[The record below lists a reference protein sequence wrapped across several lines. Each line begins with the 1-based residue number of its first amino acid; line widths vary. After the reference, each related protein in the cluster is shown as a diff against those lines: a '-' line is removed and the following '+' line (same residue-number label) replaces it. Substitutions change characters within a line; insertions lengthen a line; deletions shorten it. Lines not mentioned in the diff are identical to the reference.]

1 MLEPLQP
8 CFTVFFSLVRFLTAG
23 NINTCIQPPVP
34 VLFLLCPALRLFYFV
49 CVCFIISICGCP
61 LATFYYYF
69 FFFMVVLKPV
79 CPGSPTSFLIP
90 ILGCCQQG
98 NSISWCE
105 WECVSEKKKN
115 CDGGLTHHLST
126 LCHWLLGDAFPQS
139 YLATLPVP
147 CRRL

>member
-8 CFTVFFSLVRFLTAG
+8 CFSFFSLVRFLTAG

-34 VLFLLCPALRLFYFV
+34 VLFLICPALRLFYFV

-61 LATFYYYF
+61 LATFF
-69 FFFMVVLKPV
+69 FFFHVSFEARLSRFTNIIPCSYPRML
-79 CPGSPTSFLIP
+79 PTRKQHFLV
-90 ILGCCQQG
+90 
-98 NSISWCE
+98 WMRMCE
-105 WECVSEKKKN
+105 WKKKKKKN

-139 YLATLPVP
+139 DLATLPVP